1 MPFGLADTRKSC
13 CISAQKVYSKLL
25 KKTPGAS
32 TVHFDTIALLALD
45 SEGKLHKDKARA
57 LIRLFRPDREG
68 YLTELDFLKSCDH
81 LYKRARMFR
90 ATTLNSAQI
99 DDAFEGL
106 INTGFYIIVVFIVMI
121 AIGLD
126 TSKLLSVSTVF
137 ISLSFLIGS
146 SASRYLEGVLLVLA
160 RQPYDVGDRIAISNP
175 QEDTSCDGSITWYVE
190 SISLFQTTV
199 RLAATNEM
207 ASYSNSSLAHSR
219 IINAARSPRA
229 ETYVYLK
236 FGIDIPYSKVRQ
248 RIHPTNHTTLYSCN
262 QLTFPH
268 HFERS

>member
-1 MPFGLADTRKSC
+1 
-13 CISAQKVYSKLL
+13 VYLKLL

-45 SEGKLHKDKARA
+45 SEGKLNKDKARA

-81 LYKRARMFR
+81 LYKRARVFR

-106 INTGFYIIVVFIVMI
+106 INMGFYIIVVFIVMV

-126 TSKLLSVSTVF
+126 TSKVLSVSTVF

-175 QEDTSCDGSITWYVE
+175 QEDTSCDGSLTWYVE

-199 RLAATNEM
+199 RLAATNEV

-219 IINAARSPRA
+219 IINAARSPKA
-229 ETYVYLK
+229 NTYVYLK
-236 FGIDIPYSKVRQ
+236 FGIDIPYSKVRKRSHPSQ
-248 RIHPTNHTTLYSCN
+248 KITFIHFNH
-262 QLTFPH
+262 LTFPP
-268 HFERS
+268 HFARL